1 MLDIIGIKALVAR
14 PAVDDARDFQA
25 RLCRSCIT
33 VLMLKPPVGVS
44 WWAESPANK
53 IHNTRKTLI
62 KLDAHGPDVDSQ
74 YLDIKISII
83 SAVRPA
89 VPPSEMII
97 GVFR

>member
-1 MLDIIGIKALVAR
+1 M
-14 PAVDDARDFQA
+14 Q
-25 RLCRSCIT
+25 
-33 VLMLKPPVGVS
+33 KPPVGVS
-44 WWAESPANK
+44 WWAESLAKKN
-53 IHNTRKTLI
+53 HTTRNTRI
-62 KLDAHGPDVDSQ
+62 KLDAHGPEVDSQ

>member
-1 MLDIIGIKALVAR
+1 MT
-14 PAVDDARDFQA
+14 PAIFQA

-44 WWAESPANK
+44 WWAESPAKK

-62 KLDAHGPDVDSQ
+62 KLDVHGPEVDSQ